1 MKRPMI
7 EYTKLILSK
16 VSFDPNLFY
25 RELKKAVNSLLPY
38 EVEELKEWL
47 NVYTKNK
54 PELMQCI
61 TLIEK

>member
-38 EVEELKEWL
+38 EVEELNEWL

-54 PELMQCI
+54 PELMQCV

>member
-38 EVEELKEWL
+38 EAKRL
-47 NVYTKNK
+47 Y
-54 PELMQCI
+54 
-61 TLIEK
+61 

>member
-16 VSFDPNLFY
+16 VSFAPNLFC

-38 EVEELKEWL
+38 EIEELKEWL

>member
-38 EVEELKEWL
+38 EVEALKEWL

-54 PELMQCI
+54 PELMQCV

>member
-38 EVEELKEWL
+38 EVEELKKWL

>member
-25 RELKKAVNSLLPY
+25 RELKKAVNSRLPY

-54 PELMQCI
+54 PELMQCV

>member
-16 VSFDPNLFY
+16 VSFDPNLVY

-54 PELMQCI
+54 PELMQCV

>member
-25 RELKKAVNSLLPY
+25 RELKKAVNSLLHY

-47 NVYTKNK
+47 NVYNKNK
-54 PELMQCI
+54 PELMQCV

>member
-54 PELMQCI
+54 PELIQCV

>member
-7 EYTKLILSK
+7 EYTKLILSE

-54 PELMQCI
+54 PELMQCV

>member
-16 VSFDPNLFY
+16 VSFAPNLFY

-54 PELMQCI
+54 PELMQCV